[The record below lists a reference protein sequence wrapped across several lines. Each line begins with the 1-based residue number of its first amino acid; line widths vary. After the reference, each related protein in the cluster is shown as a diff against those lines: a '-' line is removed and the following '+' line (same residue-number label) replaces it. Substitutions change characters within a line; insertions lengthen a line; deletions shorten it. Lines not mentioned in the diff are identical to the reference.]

1 MILIMSCKVGIQPW
15 SIRALG
21 FMLPA
26 IMTTVLSECT
36 STFLYTTKWFV
47 SHLFSIFPIIKYLSP
62 FYSDLG
68 NAALSG
74 TLVPQLGQLKNL
86 QYL

>member
-26 IMTTVLSECT
+26 IMTTVLSECMP
-36 STFLYTTKWFV
+36 TFLYTTTWSV
-47 SHLFSIFPIIKYLSP
+47 SHMFLSFLIQYLSS